1 MPKTTKKATK
11 ELRFEEA
18 LGGLEKIVA
27 RLEGGEVPL
36 DDALALFE
44 EGVRLSRFCGAKLD
58 EAERRIE
65 ILMKGAD
72 GEWETAP
79 FQEETETEPAGD
91 GLEDE
96 PSPRGA

>member
-1 MPKTTKKATK
+1 MPKMTRKAAK

-18 LGGLEKIVA
+18 LEGLEKIVA

-36 DDALALFE
+36 DDALVLFE
-44 EGVRLSRFCGAKLD
+44 EGVRLSRFCGSKLD

-72 GEWETAP
+72 GEWETTP
-79 FQEETETEPAGD
+79 FQEDGEREAAGD
-91 GLEDE
+91 DREDE
-96 PSPRGA
+96 PSTPGA

>member
-1 MPKTTKKATK
+1 MPKTTKKAAK

-18 LGGLEKIVA
+18 LDGLEKIVA

-36 DDALALFE
+36 DYALALFE
-44 EGVRLSRFCGAKLD
+44 EGVRLSRFCGSKLD

-72 GEWETAP
+72 GEWEAAP
-79 FQEETETEPAGD
+79 FQYETGPESTEEGV
-91 GLEDE
+91 EDE
-96 PSPRGA
+96 PESHGA